1 MIAAN
6 TGSKNG
12 STRGPTFRVGTYNNG
27 QPYIPARGRY
37 APRERVEDYLAPSH
51 AVVDLPRQKPAAADF
66 VRIIVREMKIRFY
79 SQKSIKTY
87 RNDLARLLRWFGNPP
102 HRLTREDVRCYL
114 EFLVDAG
121 ASASQVGNHLSAIR
135 AAFDKMCGCA
145 MTLGLQSPRRGKR
158 LPVVLSAEEVTR
170 VLQAA
175 PSLRDKLLLGL
186 MYATGMRVSEV
197 CRLKWKDLDFDRRV
211 VNIWEGKGRTD
222 RQVMLPLSF
231 EPLLRELSKTFQP
244 GEYVFPG
251 ERTGRHLSPR
261 SAGRAMERAVKI
273 ANIGK
278 RATCHSLRHSFASHL
293 FEHGTDIRYI
303 QKLLGHVRLETTT
316 IYTKVAVIRQQQIQS
331 PLDALTGKTRPCP
344 SPQQIGL
351 PRAPAPAAQP
361 VGRMQLQVRRR
372 QGEATVADVELSI
385 FNDDRFIYLDGIVVR
400 EPRPG
405 WVTME
410 IPPLEKWE
418 KPMRWLTPEQ
428 RERMQSPDFYQLLQ
442 THVTR
447 KYLALA
453 RAATATAS
461 GQQPQPA
468 AGAKPLDASAADCR
482 GSAQRP
488 SGP

>member
-1 MIAAN
+1 LYTIA
-6 TGSKNG
+6 
-12 STRGPTFRVGTYNNG
+12 Y
-27 QPYIPARGRY
+27 
-37 APRERVEDYLAPSH
+37 
-51 AVVDLPRQKPAAADF
+51 
-66 VRIIVREMKIRFY
+66 
-79 SQKSIKTY
+79 
-87 RNDLARLLRWFGNPP
+87 
-102 HRLTREDVRCYL
+102 YL

-135 AAFDKMCGCA
+135 AAFDKMCGYA
-145 MTLGLQSPRRGKR
+145 VTLGLQWPRRSKH
-158 LPVVLSAEEVTR
+158 LPVVLSAEEVTHL
-170 VLQAA
+170 LQAA
-175 PSLRDKLLLGL
+175 PSLRDKLLIGL

-244 GEYVFPG
+244 GDYVFPG

-261 SAGRAMERAVKI
+261 SAERAMVRAVKI

-278 RATCHSLRHSFASHL
+278 HATCHSLRHSFATHL

-331 PLDALTGKTRPCP
+331 PLDKLTGQIQPCP

-351 PRAPAPAAQP
+351 PCAPAPVARP
-361 VGRMQLQVRRR
+361 VGSMQIRVRRR

-385 FNDDRFIYLDGIVVR
+385 FTDDRYIDLDGIVVR

-405 WVTME
+405 WTTIE

-418 KPMRWLTPEQ
+418 KPMRWLLPEQ
-428 RERMQSPDFYQLLQ
+428 RERIQSPEFFQLLQ
-442 THVTR
+442 SHVTR
-447 KYLALA
+447 KYLSLVHT
-453 RAATATAS
+453 ATATAS
-461 GQQPQPA
+461 GQQPQPTAGVKPPGTA
-468 AGAKPLDASAADCR
+468 AQECR